1 MNIRLH
7 KNPTTTPAR
16 RAYIQCSTEPVAVLA
31 RELGVS
37 EDTIRRWR
45 GRDSVEDR
53 SHSAQ
58 RLQTTLT
65 PAQEAVVVA
74 LRQTLGLPL
83 DDLLVVTRELIC
95 AEATRSGV
103 HRLLKRRGLSR
114 LPPEPKAQTPTQ
126 PFKAYEPGYL
136 HLDVKYLPQ
145 LPDEP
150 QRQYLFVAIDRATRW
165 VFIGFAPEKSAAE
178 AQRFLR
184 ALHQACPMRILKI
197 LTDNGVELT
206 DRLFGSRA
214 PPPTGTHPF
223 DRLCKAL
230 GIEHRLT
237 RPRTPQ
243 TNAMVE
249 RFNGRIADI
258 LKTHH
263 FTSGDDIHRTLK
275 RYAWLYNQHLPQKA
289 LGHRSPMQAMKHCY
303 AERPELFVKQ
313 PRNQPGPDG
322 ASADT
327 DALYLN
333 HMGVSDPAR
342 RVERLGLEVPGFAGG
357 GCY

>member
-7 KNPTTTPAR
+7 KNATTTPAR
-16 RAYIQCSTEPVAVLA
+16 RAYIQSSSASVAQLA

-45 GRDSVEDR
+45 GRESVEDR

-58 RLQTTLT
+58 RLQTTLS
-65 PAQEAVVVA
+65 PGQEAVVVA

-83 DDLLVVTRELIC
+83 DDLLVVTREFVC
-95 AEATRSGV
+95 AQATRSGL

-114 LPPEPKAQTPTQ
+114 LPPEAKTQTPAK

-145 LPDEP
+145 LADETE
-150 QRQYLFVAIDRATRW
+150 RRYLFVAIDRATRW
-165 VFIGFAPEKSAAE
+165 VFIQLAPAKSAA
-178 AQRFLR
+178 AAKGFLAALQR
-184 ALHQACPMRILKI
+184 ACPIRITRI
-197 LTDNGVELT
+197 LTDNGVEFT

-214 PPPTGTHPF
+214 RVPSGNHQL
-223 DRLCKAL
+223 DRLCQAL

-237 RPRTPQ
+237 KPRTPQ

-249 RFNGRIADI
+249 RFNGRIAEL

-263 FTSGDDIHRTLK
+263 FTSGEDLRSTLL
-275 RYAWLYNQHLPQKA
+275 RYAWLYNHHLPQKA
-289 LGHRSPMQAMKHCY
+289 LDQRSPIEAMKHWY
-303 AERPELFVKQ
+303 TQRPDLFTKK
-313 PRNQPGPDG
+313 PRNHPGPN
-322 ASADT
+322 T
-327 DALYLN
+327 
-333 HMGVSDPAR
+333 
-342 RVERLGLEVPGFAGG
+342 
-357 GCY
+357 